1 MGTNRLKITYDPV
14 FKMIFNPE
22 IHPSRLEE
30 FLSLLLGQNVKILR
44 VMPSESSRLTAE
56 GSLLVMDILVL
67 LESGELVN
75 VEIQRVGYLFP
86 GARCACYSSDLVM
99 RQYSQVREACR
110 RRHEDFSYRDIKKVY
125 TIVLIEKVIEAYPE
139 FEELYRQVFQ
149 FRFQTKELISMF
161 SEALAIMDANTVKY
175 MVEQQKKELEEQWEK
190 LEKQRGMLEEQRGK
204 LEEQQKEL
212 EAKDKEIQRL
222 RTLLEKRQ

>member
-1 MGTNRLKITYDPV
+1 
-14 FKMIFNPE
+14 
-22 IHPSRLEE
+22 
-30 FLSLLLGQNVKILR
+30 
-44 VMPSESSRLTAE
+44 
-56 GSLLVMDILVL
+56 
-67 LESGELVN
+67 
-75 VEIQRVGYLFP
+75 
-86 GARCACYSSDLVM
+86 M

-149 FRFQTKELISMF
+149 FRCQTKELISMF